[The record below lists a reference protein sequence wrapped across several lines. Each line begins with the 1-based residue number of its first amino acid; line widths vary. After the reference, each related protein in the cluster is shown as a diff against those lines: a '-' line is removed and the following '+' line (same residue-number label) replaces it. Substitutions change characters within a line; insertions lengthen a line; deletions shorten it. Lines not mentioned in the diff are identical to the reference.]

1 MNQNVLVKTR
11 LKIKYTYI
19 FFVVLL
25 ILIVVSLFVS
35 NSFSE
40 IMENDVPV
48 KADTELTYY
57 LKVSYDGVDKSGVES
72 GDSTVSEIKSGE
84 MYITDKIPDGLT
96 FKGFVTT
103 SDGTIGAVTRSGGNT
118 CVGKVIDD
126 TNEASVSEGVW
137 DNQHITY
144 TYHGLHYDDT
154 TRTVSFR
161 VKNLKAG
168 CDLTVGIITQTPATV
183 DDPNTV
189 PVETRRDF
197 YNFAAIREK
206 SLLVNSNTVHTFMG
220 NEFATLHNV
229 TYQFTGTVPS
239 GVTPPVTTSYI
250 EGASVLVNAPVNYLG
265 YTFSG
270 WSSNNVTVTND
281 HFTMPNQDVLFT
293 GSFTEIPKNKV
304 TYTLQGTTPSGYVL
318 PSEKYY
324 YPGSEVFVDT
334 LEIGDIINGY
344 KFLGWSS
351 NDVTVIDNSFSM
363 PSSNVVFTGQ
373 FEEVRYK
380 LKYQFYDSVLPP
392 NSDNYLPSEVIYD
405 EGDTVTLTPVTNEPT
420 GYKFLGWYS
429 DSSFKMPN
437 HDVVVYG
444 EWMEL
449 NGTFSINMSNRV
461 LDNNYQLK
469 NRFSPG
475 EQVII
480 EVTVTPNHTSN
491 ITDLVLKVE
500 NDNTYFISGSGYTV
514 MSDHTAKIDTLNV
527 GSSKIVY
534 LSYTVSEDDYKSG
547 FDVITNRIRG
557 VSALSNNNYIYDIN
571 SNPHTDASFS
581 LVPKVS
587 ICTNGSG
594 ISSTKDFQIA
604 IDSDNDTYH
613 FEGDSVNYWLL
624 IKNNSCEDL
633 YLQAG
638 DYYIGEV
645 VPQEYNLQSV
655 TGSITSN
662 FSKLTVQDGNNY
674 TITFNNSFVRKGFY
688 HSDGN
693 VTNRITEGGG
703 NT

>member
-48 KADTELTYY
+48 KADSELTYY

-72 GDSTVSEIKSGE
+72 NDTTVSEIKSGE

-103 SDGTIGAVTRSGGNT
+103 SDGTIGASTRVGGNT

-137 DNQHITY
+137 DNDHINY
-144 TYHGLHYDDT
+144 TYHGLHYNDT
-154 TRTVSFR
+154 NRTVSFR

-168 CDLTVGIITQTPATV
+168 CDLTVGIITQTPATI
-183 DDPNTV
+183 DDPNTTL
-189 PVETRRDF
+189 VETRRDF
-197 YNFAAIREK
+197 YNFASIREK

-239 GVTPPVTTSYI
+239 GVTPSVTTAYM
-250 EGASVLVNAPVNYLG
+250 EGASVLLNAPVNYLG

-270 WSSNNVTVTND
+270 WSSEDVSVSND
-281 HFTMPNQDVLFT
+281 HFTIPNHDVLFT

-304 TYTLQGTTPSGYVL
+304 TYTIQGTTPNGYVL
-318 PSEKYY
+318 PSEKNY
-324 YPGSEVFVDT
+324 YPGSEVFVDG
-334 LEIGDIINGY
+334 LKSGDIINGY
-344 KFLGWSS
+344 KFLGWNST
-351 NDVTVIDNSFSM
+351 DVTVTDNSFSM
-363 PSSNVVFTGQ
+363 PSSNVVFTGL

-380 LKYQFYDSVLPP
+380 LKYEFYDSILPP
-392 NSDNYLPSEVIYD
+392 NSDSYLPSEVIYN
-405 EGDTVTLTPVTNEPT
+405 EGDVVTLTPVTNEPT

-429 DSSFKMPN
+429 DNSFKMPN

-491 ITDLVLKVE
+491 LRDVVLKVE
-500 NDNTYFISGSGYTV
+500 NDNTHFISGSEYTV
-514 MSDHTAKIDTLNV
+514 MSEHTAKIDTLNV
-527 GSSKIVY
+527 GSTSKVY
-534 LSYTVSEDDYKSG
+534 LSYTISEDDYASEI
-547 FDVITNRIRG
+547 DTITNRIKG
-557 VSALSNNNYIYDIN
+557 VSALSNDGYIYDID
-571 SNPHTDASFS
+571 SNPHTDASFG

-604 IDSDNDTYH
+604 IDTDNDTYH
-613 FEGDSVNYWLL
+613 FDGDSVNYWLL
-624 IKNNSCEDL
+624 LKNNNCKDM
-633 YLQAG
+633 YLPEG

-645 VPQEYNLQSV
+645 VPQEYNLSV
-655 TGSITSN
+655 TGSITNN
-662 FSKLTVQDGNNY
+662 FSKLTVENGNNY
-674 TITFNNSFVRKGFY
+674 SITFNNSFVRKGFY
-688 HSDGN
+688 HSDGSVN
-693 VTNRITEGGG
+693 NRINGSGG
-703 NT
+703 T